1 MSSLWCLYNLAR
13 HPEVQE
19 KLHQEVISVLG
30 EDGDVTAGSVAKMS
44 YLKTFEQ
51 ASTFVTDL
59 LHIPSSLP
67 GKLAQLNLTLLVKLK
82 TSST

>member
-1 MSSLWCLYNLAR
+1 MA
-13 HPEVQE
+13 V
-19 KLHQEVISVLG
+19 
-30 EDGDVTAGSVAKMS
+30 AGLVEMLVEPYTRGCKEPMRI
-44 YLKTFEQ
+44 
-51 ASTFVTDL
+51 TFVTDL